1 MSDLRTNP
9 RVDPYFTDGCGRC
22 PLGSTPQCRVNLWT
36 EPLRQLRR
44 IVLETGL
51 TEELKWG
58 VPVYTA
64 NKKNIVLLGA
74 FKEQCVLGF
83 FKGVLLPDPHGIL
96 AKQSENIQD
105 SRVVRFTEVDKVLEL
120 EAVLKAYIAEAVRV
134 EKSGLKVQHK
144 TTADFLVPE
153 EFQREL
159 DSHPEL
165 KLAFEALTPGRQRAY
180 LYHFAQP
187 KQSQTRATRVE
198 KNVERILAGKG
209 LHD

>member
-22 PLGSTPQCRVNLWT
+22 PLGSTPQCRVNLWP
-36 EPLRQLRR
+36 EPLRLLRR
-44 IVLETGL
+44 IVLESGL

-58 VPVYTA
+58 VPVYTS

-74 FKEQCVLGF
+74 FKDDCVLGF
-83 FKGVLLPDPHGIL
+83 FKGVLLSDPHSVL
-96 AKQSENIQD
+96 AKQSENVQE
-105 SRVVRFTEVDKVLEL
+105 SRVVRFTEAARVLEL
-120 EAVLKAYIAEAVRV
+120 EPILKNYIAEAIRV
-134 EKSGLKVQHK
+134 EESGLKVKYK
-144 TTADFLVPE
+144 TTADVPVPE
-153 EFQREL
+153 EFQLRL
-159 DSHPEL
+159 DASPEL
-165 KLAFEALTPGRQRAY
+165 KAAFEALTPGRQRAY